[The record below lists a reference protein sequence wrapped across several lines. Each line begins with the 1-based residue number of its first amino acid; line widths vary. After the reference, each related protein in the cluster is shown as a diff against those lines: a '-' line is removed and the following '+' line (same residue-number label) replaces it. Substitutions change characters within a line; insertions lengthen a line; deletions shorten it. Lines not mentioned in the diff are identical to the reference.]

1 MIWND
6 NIYIKE
12 FITDNRDGSEK
23 VQSLSI
29 KVKVYKKDEL
39 PTVAGDGEMLSYN
52 DQSITVKTRSGK
64 DYYDFDNATPVLEKS
79 FSYTVPSTDRTST
92 SQNSNLR
99 EYFSKYKQWIQ
110 TYSLSEECENCYN
123 SLWTDLESLNVTW

>member
-79 FSYTVPSTDRTST
+79 FSYTVPAANRTST
-92 SQNSNLR
+92 SQDSNLR

>member
-1 MIWND
+1 MKKITNFD
-6 NIYIKE
+6 FSTENIPETGEIRKFSILGDE
-12 FITDNRDGSEK
+12 GAVF
-23 VQSLSI
+23 SLEI
-29 KVKVYKKDEL
+29 LNEDE
-39 PTVAGDGEMLSYN
+39 
-52 DQSITVKTRSGK
+52 